1 MEGSRLA
8 RGDGQGQRLTVQ
20 REWFEKDYYAVL
32 GVPPTA
38 TQKEIT
44 KAYRKL
50 AREFHPD
57 ANPNNPSAEERF
69 KEVSSAYDVLGD
81 EERRKEYDEVR
92 RAGPQA
98 FGGQGGGFR
107 FDPRDFGGDA
117 MGDILGQMFGGG
129 GRRRGAGPQRGGD
142 IEAVLSIDF
151 VDAVNGL
158 TTTLHLTSD
167 TTCSSCN
174 GSGARAGTSPLQCP
188 QCYGRGVVEDNQGPF
203 AFSSPCTRCSGRGVI
218 IEYPCVGC
226 RGSGIEKRP
235 REVKVRIP
243 AGVDNGQRIRLK
255 GRGTPGRNGG
265 PPGDLFV
272 VCNVSGHQ
280 VFGRDGMNLT
290 VRLPITFSEAA
301 LGANIEVP
309 TLDGATVTLRLK
321 PGTPSGSRHR
331 VKGKGISSKSSS
343 GDLIVTVD
351 VVVPTSLSSEERE
364 AIESLATHSNSPR
377 DKILAA
383 AQSRRGS

>member
-1 MEGSRLA
+1 
-8 RGDGQGQRLTVQ
+8 
-20 REWFEKDYYAVL
+20 
-32 GVPPTA
+32 
-38 TQKEIT
+38 
-44 KAYRKL
+44 
-50 AREFHPD
+50 
-57 ANPNNPSAEERF
+57 
-69 KEVSSAYDVLGD
+69 
-81 EERRKEYDEVR
+81 
-92 RAGPQA
+92 
-98 FGGQGGGFR
+98 
-107 FDPRDFGGDA
+107 
-117 MGDILGQMFGGG
+117 
-129 GRRRGAGPQRGGD
+129 
-142 IEAVLSIDF
+142 
-151 VDAVNGL
+151 
-158 TTTLHLTSD
+158 
-167 TTCSSCN
+167 
-174 GSGARAGTSPLQCP
+174 
-188 QCYGRGVVEDNQGPF
+188 
-203 AFSSPCTRCSGRGVI
+203 VI

-255 GRGTPGRNGG
+255 GRGAPSRNGG

-364 AIESLATHSNSPR
+364 AIESLATHSSSPR